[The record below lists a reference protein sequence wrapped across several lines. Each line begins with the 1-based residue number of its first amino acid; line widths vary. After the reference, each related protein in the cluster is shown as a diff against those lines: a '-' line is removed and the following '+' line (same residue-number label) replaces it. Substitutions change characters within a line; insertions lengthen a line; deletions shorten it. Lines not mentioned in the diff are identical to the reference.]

1 VNETEAETVL
11 ADELGSAEATPVLSD
26 ADELKQALE
35 GMGRRPL
42 VMPIIVAVNVA
53 IFVLMAASGVSI
65 ITPETMDIIK
75 WGGNL
80 DGLTLTGDWWR
91 LGSSMFIHIGF
102 IHIAMNMAV
111 LWDAGRVVERLL
123 GRLGFFS
130 MYIVSGLLGSV
141 ASLVWNSGIT
151 SAGASGA
158 VFGVFGCMFA
168 LLLRN
173 HGLLPAA
180 ARSRLTKSA
189 GLFIAYNV
197 VFGASVDGIDMA
209 AHAGGLAAGFLCG
222 LLLSL
227 PLGDK
232 GEQGQRLR
240 AGLVAGAGAGAV
252 VLALALLPTPD
263 SRPVLIDPGAV
274 VKFDKNA
281 IFYTDGATRGD
292 ALSIKRVLTASGYFA
307 KGREVAVRISKEDDT
322 YVVGLV
328 VQTHAANNPE
338 YEDGFRSIGVMLSVQ
353 AFDGSTVVI
362 ELLDGHL
369 AQLQRLE
376 PVDVDTLS
384 EQGNQPTFLAGLNSK
399 FRSIL
404 VRHYPDATNGYL
416 IIVRGLDRDALGVCL
431 NDIDSTGEQFALSG
445 SGDDGSLLLGGVTI
459 GLRWLDADS
468 VIMELR
474 NTPMGPLPVTD
485 PADLAS
491 RLSERVGYDGSAQ
504 LLQAV
509 GKVDEAASLWI
520 AFADPLGYVEIVTGE
535 DVSISGKAALES
547 EGASEFILESYK
559 LVAGDAINIP
569 SVQSFLAAFSFENKD
584 GNIAFD
590 ATFSE
595 AELLAQLE
603 AFMADDVLELLSD

>member
-1 VNETEAETVL
+1 
-11 ADELGSAEATPVLSD
+11 
-26 ADELKQALE
+26 
-35 GMGRRPL
+35 
-42 VMPIIVAVNVA
+42 
-53 IFVLMAASGVSI
+53 
-65 ITPETMDIIK
+65 
-75 WGGNL
+75 
-80 DGLTLTGDWWR
+80 
-91 LGSSMFIHIGF
+91 
-102 IHIAMNMAV
+102 
-111 LWDAGRVVERLL
+111 
-123 GRLGFFS
+123 
-130 MYIVSGLLGSV
+130 
-141 ASLVWNSGIT
+141 
-151 SAGASGA
+151 
-158 VFGVFGCMFA
+158 
-168 LLLRN
+168 
-173 HGLLPAA
+173 
-180 ARSRLTKSA
+180 
-189 GLFIAYNV
+189 
-197 VFGASVDGIDMA
+197 MA

-384 EQGNQPTFLAGLNSK
+384 EQGNQPTFLAGLNFEAFRASPMYKRHEEALRTLINEALTELEIPNSCQWSFLSK